1 MMKYSLQNDKGTYS
15 VRFRIKN
22 ERGEWV
28 NKSCSTGIKAVK
40 GNKRKAEQRAQEIIS
55 EWEGRTYTPDMDS
68 LLADY
73 TKRYIENRRSKVS
86 PTTHSGYVHMFAKH
100 IEPYFRAKNLKTK
113 DVKPYHL
120 EEYYAVKLSD
130 GLNPNTVIKQATL
143 LYSVFKD
150 AMKNGIILV
159 NPAEL
164 ADKPKREK
172 FEPVSYTKEEV
183 LKLWQE
189 VQGTIMELPVYFA
202 LFFGLRR
209 SEAVGVKWSAIDFDN
224 HILNVNNK
232 ITLVHSGGAVHI
244 TESSTMKSET
254 SKSCYPLNEEQC
266 RYLKSVQE
274 KQRQYIRITD
284 DYTDYVCVNEIGEL
298 ISPDY
303 VTHKFSKLLKSLGLK
318 HIRFHDLRH
327 CCISLLAND
336 PRFTMKQVQE
346 YARHANF
353 NITADTYSHADQN
366 TKAAELD
373 ALTEFL
379 MSDIDKQNQ

>member
-1 MMKYSLQNDKGTYS
+1 M
-15 VRFRIKN
+15 
-22 ERGEWV
+22 
-28 NKSCSTGIKAVK
+28 
-40 GNKRKAEQRAQEIIS
+40 
-55 EWEGRTYTPDMDS
+55 YT
-68 LLADY
+68 
-73 TKRYIENRRSKVS
+73 
-86 PTTHSGYVHMFAKH
+86 KH

-120 EEYYAVKLSD
+120 EEYYAVKLSE

-150 AMKNGIILV
+150 AMKNGILVV

-232 ITLVHSGGAVHI
+232 ITLVHLNGGVHI
-244 TESSTMKSET
+244 TESDTMKSEA

-266 RYLKSVQE
+266 RYLKSVRE
-274 KQRQYIRITD
+274 KQRQYIRITEE
-284 DYTDYVCVNEIGEL
+284 YTDYVCVNEIGEL

-353 NITADTYSHADQN
+353 IITADTYSHADQR

-379 MSDIDKQNQ
+379 MSDNERSNP